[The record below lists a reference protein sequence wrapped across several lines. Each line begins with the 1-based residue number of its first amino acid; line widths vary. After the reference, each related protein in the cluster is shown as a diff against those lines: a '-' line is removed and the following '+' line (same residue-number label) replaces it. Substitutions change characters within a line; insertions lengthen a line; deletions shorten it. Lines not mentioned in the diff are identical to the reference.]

1 MSSRALWFLAAMTLS
16 GSAWAVP
23 ADDGGA
29 PPYEVQVLVDGRPV
43 PEYRHQGE
51 WFVEGR
57 KDARYAIRLINRTSR
72 RVEVVVTVDGLDV
85 LDGRPGDYQVKRGYV
100 LGPWQTY
107 DVEGFRLDMGR
118 VAAFRFSS
126 VARSYAAQT
135 GDARNV
141 GVIGVAF
148 FPERRPRPL
157 PRLPIGEVPR
167 AQESGSLGSGDGL
180 QGPRTRSAGGIQ
192 QGLGRGGGGLS
203 EGEAFAD
210 AIPERA
216 PAAAAPSAGAKSSEA
231 IRDEARPGLGTEFG
245 EARASAVRET
255 RFVREDGRNPHR
267 VVVIRYNDREG
278 LRAMGVPVDDPPSCD
293 SWLRRTADP
302 FPAARPPRPFARPP
316 AGWRP

>member
-1 MSSRALWFLAAMTLS
+1 MSPRSMWLVVALCVPW
-16 GSAWAVP
+16 SARAVP
-23 ADDGGA
+23 ADDGGS
-29 PPYEVQVLVDGRPV
+29 PPYEVQVLVDGQPL

-85 LDGRPGDYQVKRGYV
+85 LDGRPGDYRTRRGYV

-107 DVEGFRLDMGR
+107 DLEGFRIDMGR

-126 VARSYAAQT
+126 VARSYAART

-148 FPERRPRPL
+148 FPEQRPMPMPRRP
-157 PRLPIGEVPR
+157 IEVPR
-167 AQESGSLGSGDGL
+167 GGLEEREAAGTRTADGY
-180 QGPRTRSAGGIQ
+180 
-192 QGLGRGGGGLS
+192 GRGGAGIQ
-203 EGEAFAD
+203 EEPAPEALGSRDVD
-210 AIPERA
+210 AP
-216 PAAAAPSAGAKSSEA
+216 AAAPSAARKSAE
-231 IRDEARPGLGTEFG
+231 RTRQEARPGLGTEFG
-245 EARASAVRET
+245 EARASAVVET
-255 RFVREDGRNPHR
+255 RFVRQDSHNPHR

-278 LRAMGVPVDDPPSCD
+278 LRAMGVPVDEACD

-302 FPAARPPRPFARPP
+302 FPATRPPRPFARPP